1 MTTLGRPRNSRRPVV
16 RTIQA
21 RQPRRQA
28 MPTRSIGDQDSGAD
42 SGDGRVRPGIW
53 TTHRPGSV
61 VSEFTPVGGPAT
73 MLPRPVSTRS
83 RSALP
88 TVRAVSESALQ
99 RRWMTPHDDGS
110 GDWIS
115 ARVAAITGA
124 SAAPQNF
131 AVISTTAVGTP

>member
-1 MTTLGRPRNSRRPVV
+1 MTTLERPRNSRRPVV

-28 MPTRSIGDQDSGAD
+28 IPTRSIGDQDSGAD
-42 SGDGRVRPGIW
+42 SGEGRVRPGIW
-53 TTHRPGSV
+53 TTQRPGLV
-61 VSEFTPVGGPAT
+61 VKEDRPEGGPAT
-73 MLPRPVSTRS
+73 TEPRPVSTRS
-83 RSALP
+83 RSAKP
-88 TVRAVSESALQ
+88 TVRVVSDSEAQ

-124 SAAPQNF
+124 SAAPR
-131 AVISTTAVGTP
+131 